1 MKHKYRLTVTGTW
14 ICLGLALMV
23 GEATAQIR
31 ISKSSLT
38 IDEGGEGSY
47 KVHLDA
53 PPSAE
58 ITLDITTTNSDVR
71 VKPDSLAFSAD
82 DWDSPRTITVE
93 AIKDADAEDDVATV
107 SHSVRALSE
116 KRGVA
121 ADARAAVAKAFSSL
135 TVTVRDQF
143 VPSHEVNISPSSG
156 LSIRKGKSGNYSVSL
171 TEEPTASVTVWASS
185 NRSDVRVSPSS
196 RTFYVG
202 TWNSTQSFT
211 VSVAAGATSTG
222 ATISHSATSEDFNYQ
237 GLAIDSL
244 PVTVLQTP
252 AGITQPPSHVRVL
265 VGQTKTYYSPRLSS
279 QPSGAVTVDASSQST
294 GTTAVTAS
302 KSFSTGN
309 WNTAQAFK
317 VTGKSAGGTTI
328 TYDVDSSDSRYDGY
342 NLNSTSVTVEATA
355 ISCGANNTNIR
366 LGGSSTLSW
375 NSTNADS
382 VTIDQGVGT
391 VPIDSPVGGKTV
403 TPPQPGSA
411 ETSRTTTYRF
421 TAAGGG
427 NPGTCSVT
435 VTVWRPP
442 SVDSFSA
449 GPATLRAQQTT
460 RLTWATSH
468 ASSTSIDQG
477 VGSVPVDSAQGG
489 RRVTPPQPSTANTS
503 KSTSYTLTASNPAH
517 SGADAVTATVSVTV
531 WNRPSVDGFTASPST
546 INEGDD
552 SGLKWTTTHAT
563 AVSIDQG
570 VGSVSVDDQSG
581 TTRVSPTQDTSYTL
595 SASNPGYTG
604 ARAVTD
610 TVRVSVRRRV
620 SSPGLYVSPNTL
632 DITEGT
638 AGESYDVR
646 LKTRPSAAVTV
657 AVEIESG
664 GDSRVQKSKSS
675 LTFNTTNWN
684 RDQAV
689 QVFAAEQSGTATG
702 RARITN
708 TPPSSYGGSAVGVTV
723 NVADDDTDGC
733 AATVK
738 PTRLTID
745 EGESNDGYFDV
756 ALATSPEASVNIT
769 LDLTGD
775 PSLSADKSSL
785 TFTSGNWDI
794 PQRITIEAGE
804 DDDATDGR
812 ATIDHTASSADEG
825 CSGISIPSVSVDIR
839 DNDEPP
845 ALPRLSLSSDKAGA
859 SEPDG
864 TATLTASVAS
874 GEEPPDDLAITLT
887 HSGQAASGT
896 DYTVAT
902 LTIEGGAT
910 SGETQLSVVDDPVAE
925 GAEEIRL
932 IAGADG
938 YLDSAPL
945 SLSLADDDSAG
956 VSVTPT
962 ELTIAEGGSDS
973 YEVVLTSKPSHD
985 VTVTVSHGGDG
996 DVGIDDEELTFT
1008 GSDWD
1013 TAQTVT
1019 VSAAQDDDAIDDT
1032 ATFSHT
1038 AASADMDYNGATVLD
1053 VDVTVND
1060 DETAG
1065 VSVTP
1070 TELAIAEGGS
1080 DSYEVVL
1087 TSKPSHDVTVTV
1099 SHGGDGDVGIDDE
1112 ELTFTGSDW
1121 DTAQTVTVS
1130 AAQDDDARDDA
1141 ATFSHAASSS
1151 DGDYDGITVSDVD
1164 VTVNDDETAG
1174 VSVTPTELAIAEGG
1188 SDSYEVVLTSKPSHD
1203 VTVTVSHGGDGDV
1216 GIDDEELTFTGSDWD
1231 TAQTVTVSAAQDDD
1245 ARDDAATFSHAASS
1259 SDGDYDGIRV
1269 SDVDVTV
1276 NDDET
1281 ASVSITPTQLTIAEG
1296 GSDSYEVVLT
1306 SKPSNDVTITIT
1318 HSGDGN
1324 VGVDDQELT
1333 FTGSDWDTAQTV
1345 TVSAAQD
1352 DDARDDAATFGHAVS
1367 SSDGDYNGIRVSDV
1381 DVTVNDD
1388 ETASVSISP
1397 TELTLSEGG
1406 SGGYQV
1412 VLTSQPAHD
1421 VTVMISHDG
1430 DAEIDSNADR
1440 LTFSSSDWDRLQTVT
1455 VLALQDDDAIDDTGT
1470 FSHTAAST
1478 DADYNGATV
1487 PEVNVTATDD
1497 ETPNVSIT
1505 PTLLTL
1511 SEGGSASYQ
1520 VVLTSQPARD
1530 VTVAIT
1536 HSGDPDVG
1544 IDAGSLTF
1552 TATSWNEPQA
1562 VTVEA
1567 SPDDDAVND
1576 TATLVHSS
1584 TSSDGTY
1591 DGLVLS
1597 DVRVSASDDD
1607 TAGVSFT
1614 PATLSIPEGASRT
1627 YTVVLKSRPAN
1638 TVYLAVNSDNRD
1650 LTPSPVSLTFDP
1662 KEWNYPQTVRAR
1674 AAQDDDALDDRAR
1687 FSHAAASADPTYE
1700 GIPVRQVEITVSD
1713 NDSAGVR
1720 VTPTRLEMPEDASTT
1735 YTVALTS
1742 RPSRPV
1748 VVELSHSGDP
1758 DISADVAQV
1767 TFEPSEWNNPGTV
1780 TVQASPDPDAV
1791 DDTATLT
1798 HSASSSDSTY
1808 DGAPVEPV
1816 RITVGDLDSAGV
1828 MVTPLDLT
1836 IDEGA
1841 SRGYTVVLTSKPS
1854 HDVVVG
1860 VNRGGDEDVVPQ
1872 PDSLTFDVSN
1882 WDEPQTVTVQ
1892 ALQDPDAVDDN
1903 ATLLHST
1910 TSSDGAYDG
1919 LAVSD
1924 VSVSV
1929 IDDDNVGVIV
1939 SPRELTIPE
1948 GASKT
1953 FRVRLASK
1961 PSAEVHL
1968 ALGSNNNDLSPS
1980 PASLALGPA
1989 TWSAVQEV
1997 RVSIA
2002 QDDDATDEVATL
2014 TFAATSSDA
2023 AYQGIPV
2030 PDVSVDITDDDNSGV
2045 RIVPNP
2051 HMSVAEGES
2060 ATYTV
2065 VLLSQPMAAVAVAI
2079 SSSNPRKL
2087 AAALDEVTF
2096 TRDNWSVAQTVAFD
2110 TFQDENT
2117 LDENEVFSHGAKSLD
2132 PGYKSISVSP
2142 LLVTITDR
2150 TAEELTHTLPV
2161 LLSAMS
2167 GALAE
2172 SVQTAVESRFERHR
2186 QLQRMKQEQGWWMPT
2201 YDQDQ
2206 SRHSPEFDP
2215 SSGPETEPILS
2226 RASFGFP
2233 LAGNSFR
2240 GSYWRPVLWGHGDSQ
2255 HFNRN
2260 SSPVDFR
2267 GALRATH
2274 VGVDLFSNRQVL
2286 AGLSFARSWG
2296 AMTYRDDREGRLAA
2310 GFNTLHPYLY
2320 WQPHRRLSLWGI
2332 GGTGS
2337 GTVDLMDPR
2346 LAHVFDADFRMWA
2359 AGLRSLLT
2367 RPGRNELAFRLDGFM
2382 SNLGID
2388 PFERISEVYGSA
2400 SRARAM
2406 LEAVHQSG
2414 GRKRSFSLK
2423 GELGGRL
2430 DRGEAVH
2437 GTALET
2443 GLRLGFIDNPTGLD
2457 LALQGRVLLFHDG
2470 GYRDWGGGLQASWDP
2485 GNKRRG
2491 LRMSA
2496 LASHGQNGGGRA
2508 ALWDYAYA
2516 SGRGRDYQGNT
2527 VPVNRIESEGA
2538 YGVEV
2543 LRGRGLLT
2551 PFSRLRWS
2559 GHGKEISVGGEFGLQ
2574 PSTPDTNPLNLELEG
2589 TRGKGSRG
2597 ADMGV
2602 RFRMSI
2608 PF

>member
-1 MKHKYRLTVTGTW
+1 M
-14 ICLGLALMV
+14 
-23 GEATAQIR
+23 
-31 ISKSSLT
+31 
-38 IDEGGEGSY
+38 D
-47 KVHLDA
+47 
-53 PPSAE
+53 
-58 ITLDITTTNSDVR
+58 
-71 VKPDSLAFSAD
+71 
-82 DWDSPRTITVE
+82 
-93 AIKDADAEDDVATV
+93 
-107 SHSVRALSE
+107 
-116 KRGVA
+116 
-121 ADARAAVAKAFSSL
+121 
-135 TVTVRDQF
+135 
-143 VPSHEVNISPSSG
+143 
-156 LSIRKGKSGNYSVSL
+156 
-171 TEEPTASVTVWASS
+171 
-185 NRSDVRVSPSS
+185 
-196 RTFYVG
+196 
-202 TWNSTQSFT
+202 
-211 VSVAAGATSTG
+211 
-222 ATISHSATSEDFNYQ
+222 
-237 GLAIDSL
+237 
-244 PVTVLQTP
+244 
-252 AGITQPPSHVRVL
+252 
-265 VGQTKTYYSPRLSS
+265 
-279 QPSGAVTVDASSQST
+279 
-294 GTTAVTAS
+294 
-302 KSFSTGN
+302 
-309 WNTAQAFK
+309 
-317 VTGKSAGGTTI
+317 
-328 TYDVDSSDSRYDGY
+328 
-342 NLNSTSVTVEATA
+342 
-355 ISCGANNTNIR
+355 
-366 LGGSSTLSW
+366 
-375 NSTNADS
+375 
-382 VTIDQGVGT
+382 
-391 VPIDSPVGGKTV
+391 
-403 TPPQPGSA
+403 
-411 ETSRTTTYRF
+411 
-421 TAAGGG
+421 
-427 NPGTCSVT
+427 
-435 VTVWRPP
+435 
-442 SVDSFSA
+442 
-449 GPATLRAQQTT
+449 
-460 RLTWATSH
+460 
-468 ASSTSIDQG
+468 
-477 VGSVPVDSAQGG
+477 
-489 RRVTPPQPSTANTS
+489 
-503 KSTSYTLTASNPAH
+503 
-517 SGADAVTATVSVTV
+517 
-531 WNRPSVDGFTASPST
+531 
-546 INEGDD
+546 
-552 SGLKWTTTHAT
+552 
-563 AVSIDQG
+563 
-570 VGSVSVDDQSG
+570 
-581 TTRVSPTQDTSYTL
+581 
-595 SASNPGYTG
+595 
-604 ARAVTD
+604 
-610 TVRVSVRRRV
+610 
-620 SSPGLYVSPNTL
+620 
-632 DITEGT
+632 
-638 AGESYDVR
+638 
-646 LKTRPSAAVTV
+646 AAVT
-657 AVEIESG
+657 
-664 GDSRVQKSKSS
+664 
-675 LTFNTTNWN
+675 
-684 RDQAV
+684 
-689 QVFAAEQSGTATG
+689 
-702 RARITN
+702 
-708 TPPSSYGGSAVGVTV
+708 
-723 NVADDDTDGC
+723 
-733 AATVK
+733 
-738 PTRLTID
+738 
-745 EGESNDGYFDV
+745 
-756 ALATSPEASVNIT
+756 
-769 LDLTGD
+769 
-775 PSLSADKSSL
+775 
-785 TFTSGNWDI
+785 
-794 PQRITIEAGE
+794 
-804 DDDATDGR
+804 
-812 ATIDHTASSADEG
+812 
-825 CSGISIPSVSVDIR
+825 
-839 DNDEPP
+839 
-845 ALPRLSLSSDKAGA
+845 
-859 SEPDG
+859 
-864 TATLTASVAS
+864 
-874 GEEPPDDLAITLT
+874 
-887 HSGQAASGT
+887 
-896 DYTVAT
+896 
-902 LTIEGGAT
+902 
-910 SGETQLSVVDDPVAE
+910 
-925 GAEEIRL
+925 
-932 IAGADG
+932 
-938 YLDSAPL
+938 
-945 SLSLADDDSAG
+945 
-956 VSVTPT
+956 
-962 ELTIAEGGSDS
+962 
-973 YEVVLTSKPSHD
+973 
-985 VTVTVSHGGDG
+985 
-996 DVGIDDEELTFT
+996 
-1008 GSDWD
+1008 
-1013 TAQTVT
+1013 
-1019 VSAAQDDDAIDDT
+1019 
-1032 ATFSHT
+1032 
-1038 AASADMDYNGATVLD
+1038 
-1053 VDVTVND
+1053 D

-1087 TSKPSHDVTVTV
+1087 TSKPSHDVTITVTR
-1099 SHGGDGDVGIDDE
+1099 SGDGDVGVDDQ

-1121 DTAQTVTVS
+1121 SQAQTVTVS

-1151 DGDYDGITVSDVD
+1151 DGDYNGITVSDVD
-1164 VTVNDDETAG
+1164 AAVT
-1174 VSVTPTELAIAEGG
+1174 
-1188 SDSYEVVLTSKPSHD
+1188 
-1203 VTVTVSHGGDGDV
+1203 
-1216 GIDDEELTFTGSDWD
+1216 
-1231 TAQTVTVSAAQDDD
+1231 
-1245 ARDDAATFSHAASS
+1245 
-1259 SDGDYDGIRV
+1259 
-1269 SDVDVTV
+1269 
-1276 NDDET
+1276 DDET
-1281 ASVSITPTQLTIAEG
+1281 ASVS
-1296 GSDSYEVVLT
+1296 
-1306 SKPSNDVTITIT
+1306 VT
-1318 HSGDGN
+1318 
-1324 VGVDDQELT
+1324 
-1333 FTGSDWDTAQTV
+1333 
-1345 TVSAAQD
+1345 
-1352 DDARDDAATFGHAVS
+1352 
-1367 SSDGDYNGIRVSDV
+1367 
-1381 DVTVNDD
+1381 
-1388 ETASVSISP
+1388 P

-1430 DAEIDSNADR
+1430 DAEIDSNAER
-1440 LTFSSSDWDRLQTVT
+1440 LTFSSSDWDALQTVT

-1478 DADYNGATV
+1478 DADYNGVTV

-1505 PTLLTL
+1505 PTLLAL
-1511 SEGGSASYQ
+1511 SEGGSDSYQ

-1530 VTVAIT
+1530 VTVTIT
-1536 HSGDPDVG
+1536 HSGDPDIG

-1597 DVRVSASDDD
+1597 DVRISASDDD

-1614 PATLSIPEGASRT
+1614 PATLSIPEGASKT

-1674 AAQDDDALDDRAR
+1674 AAQDDDALDDKAR

-1758 DISADVAQV
+1758 DISADVARV
-1767 TFEPSEWNNPGTV
+1767 TFEPSDWDNPGTV

-1808 DGAPVEPV
+1808 DGAPVAPV

-1948 GASKT
+1948 GTSKT

-2014 TFAATSSDA
+2014 TFAATSSDV
-2023 AYQGIPV
+2023 AYHGIPV

-2096 TRDNWSVAQTVAFD
+2096 TRDNWSVAQTVAFE
-2110 TFQDENT
+2110 TFQDDNT

-2132 PGYKSISVSP
+2132 PGYKSISVRP

-2172 SVQTAVESRFERHR
+2172 SIQTAVESRFERRR

-2206 SRHSPEFDP
+2206 SRHSPELDP
-2215 SSGPETEPILS
+2215 SGGPETEPILS

-2267 GALRATH
+2267 GRLRATH
-2274 VGVDLFSNRQVL
+2274 VGMDLFSNRQVL

-2296 AMTYRDDREGRLAA
+2296 AMTYSDDREGRLAA
-2310 GFNTLHPYLY
+2310 SFDTLHPYLY

-2367 RPGRNELAFRLDGFM
+2367 RPGRNELAIRLDGFM

-2388 PFERISEVYGSA
+2388 PFERISEVHGSA

-2406 LEAVHQSG
+2406 LEAVHQRG

-2470 GYRDWGGGLQASWDP
+2470 GYRDWGAGLQASWDP